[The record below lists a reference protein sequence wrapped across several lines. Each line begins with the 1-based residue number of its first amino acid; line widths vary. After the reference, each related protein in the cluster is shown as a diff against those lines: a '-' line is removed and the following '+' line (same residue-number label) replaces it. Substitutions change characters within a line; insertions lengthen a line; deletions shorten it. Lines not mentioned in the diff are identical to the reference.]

1 MTSAVAIASVA
12 PRSIESRTWHSG
24 QSAGKDSF
32 ANFLAMSQ
40 TVDCSGR
47 AKGKLDGGRDR
58 TFERGGETV
67 PRPQVRS
74 SGEGSW
80 RSATRRR
87 SATWLCRCPSCRYF
101 VLQPKRFRPVLRKGR
116 VSPTAKVRQS
126 ADVPVAGCATDV
138 NCPPVSETPIY
149 PARSSPG
156 LENWMP
162 PIALQPERK
171 PPESVSCEPGAPAQA
186 VRPPAAKLVSEDA
199 HALDATAE
207 RSVAPTARSCA
218 ISAAV
223 SVDEAAI
230 PEAVRAD
237 RTLDSNDL
245 LRSTVDGS
253 QVKKARVE
261 TAPAYSKPSSPPKTE
276 AQVTP
281 QNVSSEQGDKAKG
294 EQSSLLAGTQTF
306 EWVKVVSAAQ
316 PVATNEK
323 HIEPATPVNHKSPI
337 RIAPEERMT
346 VEQKPS
352 SEPKPKEDRAEGKA
366 GSSTPLAMSSVLA
379 APLAS
384 GKPPLGVVE
393 TTGVPISVGRPLE
406 GSPDSGD
413 GGAQL
418 PRSVPSENQPTP
430 LPSPGVQV
438 ARIASIGGQSEM
450 HIGVRTT
457 TFRTVEVHA
466 VVHDSQVG
474 LAIAAERGDLHR
486 LLANE
491 VPGISGRLEQQ
502 DLRLDNVKFLDLG
515 FPSDGGFGSG
525 ADSRSREFNTPR
537 SFSSYGQFPRADEPA
552 GYSGSRD

>member
-1 MTSAVAIASVA
+1 MAGTT
-12 PRSIESRTWHSG
+12 EHLSG
-24 QSAGKDSF
+24 
-32 ANFLAMSQ
+32 
-40 TVDCSGR
+40 
-47 AKGKLDGGRDR
+47 
-58 TFERGGETV
+58 EETV
-67 PRPQVRS
+67 PGPRS
-74 SGEGSW
+74 EVPEKALEIGDPAALCNLALSVPVLPVFCP
-80 RSATRRR
+80 ATKAV
-87 SATWLCRCPSCRYF
+87 SSCA
-101 VLQPKRFRPVLRKGR
+101 PKRSGIPD
-116 VSPTAKVRQS
+116 SESAQS

-138 NCPPVSETPIY
+138 NCQPVSETPIY

-457 TFRTVEVHA
+457 TFGTVEVHA

-537 SFSSYGQFPRADEPA
+537 SFSLSTDNSREPSEPA
-552 GYSGSRD
+552 GNCIPEVEIRSGLNVRA